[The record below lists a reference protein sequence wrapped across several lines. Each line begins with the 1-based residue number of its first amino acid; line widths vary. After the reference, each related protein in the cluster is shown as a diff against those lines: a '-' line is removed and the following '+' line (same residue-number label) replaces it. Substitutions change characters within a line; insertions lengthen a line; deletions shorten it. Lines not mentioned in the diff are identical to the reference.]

1 MLTWVVASSLALG
14 APVPKEAPKK
24 ERPTIVGPWAS
35 EKVTVGGKDQQT
47 VAPDNIQF
55 EFADYGTVVVR
66 MGRDQPQSPA
76 YKVNPKADP
85 PEIDL
90 TPAAGVKR
98 PPSLG
103 IYKLAG
109 DTLTICFDQEPGA
122 ARPKSF
128 ESPAGSAVLVLTLK
142 RVKKE

>member
-1 MLTWVVASSLALG
+1 MFTWVIASSLALG
-14 APVPKEAPKK
+14 APAAKDAPKK
-24 ERPTIVGPWAS
+24 ELPTIVGHWAS
-35 EKVTVGGKDQQT
+35 EKVTVGGKDQD
-47 VAPDNIQF
+47 VPPNSIKF
-55 EFADYGTVVVR
+55 EFADDGTVVVR
-66 MGRDQPQSPA
+66 MGTDKPQSPT
-76 YKVNPKADP
+76 YKVTPKAVP

-103 IYKLAG
+103 IYKLDG

-128 ESPAGSAVLVLTLK
+128 ESREGSAVLVLTLK